1 MSTTASGQNPQILLD
16 FESAPVTA
24 QSLPANRTSNL
35 YEEDVKVLDEKD
47 STFGAD
53 VQILAAESINEGVET
68 ADDGIPTEH
77 EMETLRKV
85 AAPMKWA
92 AVAMC
97 IIELAERASYYG
109 SKG

>member
-1 MSTTASGQNPQILLD
+1 
-16 FESAPVTA
+16 
-24 QSLPANRTSNL
+24 LPANRSSNL
-35 YEEDVKVLDEKD
+35 YEDDTKIVDEKD
-47 STFGAD
+47 STFAAD
-53 VQILAAESINEGVET
+53 VQIVAAESINGDAETPDEGVPT
-68 ADDGIPTEH
+68 AH